1 MRFIYEI
8 VISPDDNM
16 YSMEVPDLPG
26 CFTWGDS
33 IGEVLEKAPDA
44 LETHVGA
51 CLADGETV
59 PPAVFGHKANDDQ
72 TLAVVSFE
80 VTAASVGAP
89 HIAARYAA
97 ERLGVSK
104 GRVSQL
110 LGEGRLE
117 GYRNGREVMVS
128 ETSIERFAASRR
140 SVGRPRKE
148 LANA

>member
-1 MRFIYEI
+1 MRYVYEI

-26 CFTWGDS
+26 CYTWGDS
-33 IGEVLEKAPDA
+33 IEDVLQKAPDA

-51 CLADGETV
+51 YLADSEDV
-59 PPAVFGHKANDDQ
+59 PPATFGHDAGKGQ
-72 TLAVVSFE
+72 TLAVISFE
-80 VTAASVGAP
+80 ATAASVGAP

-110 LGEGRLE
+110 LSEGRLE
-117 GYRNGREVMVS
+117 GYRDGRETMVS
-128 ETSIERFAASRR
+128 EASIERFIANRR
-140 SVGRPRKE
+140 GTGRPRKE
-148 LANA
+148 LTTA